1 MSAGRLSEAT
11 TVSSLE
17 STTFSTVFPFLV
29 SIYSTPLAEQY
40 NGPTSVLATCTVPL
54 WKWKSL
60 CFCQSDTNISP
71 LGEMARWGA
80 NPKLLDSPA
89 SVRTQVEGSPGFQLR
104 MRRSM
109 VCAANSVSWCQHK
122 ERVGKGSTSRP
133 AHSVLAPKNG
143 DQCFKQRL
151 FDWKVPG
158 LWVLPREAKASWTSL
173 WSSSLLRPE
182 KRAVRPRQ
190 ITLSTERDWICT
202 CCSSMPRNA
211 RLSSET
217 LIQVKIALT
226 TASSREMARSSLV
239 KSRAS
244 WQSLSWCKVNS
255 KPKN

>member
-40 NGPTSVLATCTVPL
+40 NGPTSVLETCAVPL
-54 WKWKSL
+54 WNWKSL

-89 SVRTQVEGSPGFQLR
+89 SVRTHVEGSPGFQLR

-109 VCAANSVSWCQHK
+109 VRAANSVSWCQHK
-122 ERVGKGSTSRP
+122 EGVGKGSTSRP
-133 AHSVLAPKNG
+133 ASVLAPKNG

-158 LWVLPREAKASWTSL
+158 LWVLPRPR
-173 WSSSLLRPE
+173 RPE
-182 KRAVRPRQ
+182 LLFEVHRCSGQRKELHGQGKSHCQPKGIEFARVAAACRETHVCPRRP
-190 ITLSTERDWICT
+190 W
-202 CCSSMPRNA
+202 
-211 RLSSET
+211 
-217 LIQVKIALT
+217 
-226 TASSREMARSSLV
+226 
-239 KSRAS
+239 
-244 WQSLSWCKVNS
+244 S
-255 KPKN
+255 K